1 MRSYPESAMFEPL
14 KLISVALA
22 LLLLIPFGCL
32 FWRLAAHPSAS
43 ESDLRVHAA
52 RALEDHKKRLGTT
65 DAEGGWYV
73 GGGVRIVERIGF
85 SAQTESWLSFY
96 PRRWVGWL
104 GFTAIA
110 VILFCVVFSLFFP
123 RALASA
129 EIWHETPPK
138 IELH

>member
-1 MRSYPESAMFEPL
+1 MPHDDVFRCNRSGGKPHRRENRQTLNSKIACELHNPL
-14 KLISVALA
+14 T
-22 LLLLIPFGCL
+22 
-32 FWRLAAHPSAS
+32 RLVLT
-43 ESDLRVHAA
+43 SDA
-52 RALEDHKKRLGTT
+52 D
-65 DAEGGWYV
+65 GGWYV

-104 GFTAIA
+104 GFTAIT

-129 EIWHETPPK
+129 EIWHDTPPR